1 MDFISY
7 IFGYLLNFL
16 YNVFNNYG
24 IAIIIFSIILKLI
37 LLPITIKQ
45 QKSMKK
51 NAQMQGEMKKLQIK
65 YKNNPEKLNQ
75 ETMELYKREKFSP
88 FSGCLSSI
96 LQIVIILAVF
106 WLVSQPL
113 KFMLGVNPEEDQTY
127 KDYTAK
133 IQQEA
138 EGQRSGYPEIAIID
152 RIETDYKE
160 IEEQLKVEDIE
171 NREELENKKEE
182 LNKYRINMEFLSLDL
197 SKVPTQSLNDWKVY
211 VIPGLYVITSFISIR
226 ITTKSQKKMQEL
238 NKSKNIVVDGD
249 KPEELDQMENM
260 QQMSN
265 SMMYM
270 MPIMS
275 ITIAAVAPLG
285 LALYWLV
292 SNILMIVE
300 RVAIDKVMLSKED
313 DEDDK

>member
-16 YNVFNNYG
+16 YVIFNNYG

-51 NAQMQGEMKKLQIK
+51 NAEMQEEMKKIQLK
-65 YKNNPEKLNQ
+65 YKNNPEMLNQ
-75 ETMELYKREKFSP
+75 ETMALYKREKFSP

-96 LQIVIILAVF
+96 LQLVIILAVF

-113 KFMLGVNPEEDQTY
+113 KFMKNISTDDSII
-127 KDYTAK
+127 KDYTTK
-133 IQQEA
+133 IEQEA
-138 EGQRSGYPEIAIID
+138 EGKQATYKEIAVID

-160 IEEQLKVEDIE
+160 IEQKLESEEVED
-171 NREELENKKEE
+171 REELERKKNE
-182 LNKYRINMEFLSLDL
+182 LNKYRINMEFLGLDL
-197 SKVPTQSLNDWKVY
+197 SKVPTQSLSDWKVY

-226 ITTKSQKKMQEL
+226 ISTKSQKKMQQL
-238 NKSKNIVVDGD
+238 SKKREIVIDGE
-249 KPEELDQMENM
+249 KPEESDQMESM

-292 SNILMIVE
+292 SNVLMIVE
-300 RVAIDKVMLSKED
+300 RIIIDKIMLSKEV
-313 DEDDK
+313 DKDVK